1 MKLVIDISEE
11 EYNECKNRYNMI
23 FQEGYL
29 CYNLDTALVMYIANG
44 TPIEQ
49 TNTAECDRNICLRNE
64 YNGISC
70 DECEVNKTNTAEFRI
85 SNAVSQIESAE
96 KLKAELTAV
105 IQRYVDKHEKTNTAE
120 CFTIE
125 ELESWLWQ
133 NVLNNSDNAY
143 GESVETL
150 IGRLDGFKR
159 FVEDSRMKGENQ

>member
-1 MKLVIDISEE
+1 MKFPTYEEMGKEIAEKALDEYLYKGKTLREWVEIISAEE
-11 EYNECKNRYNMI
+11 K
-23 FQEGYL
+23 
-29 CYNLDTALVMYIANG
+29 
-44 TPIEQ
+44 Q
-49 TNTAECDRNICLRNE
+49 TNTTECNRNICLRNE

-70 DECEVNKTNTAEFRI
+70 DECEVN
-85 SNAVSQIESAE
+85 
-96 KLKAELTAV
+96 
-105 IQRYVDKHEKTNTAE
+105 KTNTAE

-133 NVLNNSDNAY
+133 NVLNNSDNTY